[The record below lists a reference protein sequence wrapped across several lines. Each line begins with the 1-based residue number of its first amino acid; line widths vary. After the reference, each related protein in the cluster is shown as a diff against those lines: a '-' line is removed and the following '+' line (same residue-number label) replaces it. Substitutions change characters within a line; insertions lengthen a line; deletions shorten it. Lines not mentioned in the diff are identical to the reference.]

1 MTEGLIFAPVGVG
14 IDQLTNMGYRAAG
27 MDAANAGAL
36 SGLTSAVAVGGLGAA
51 AGVAAGE
58 LAFGPEMLPLA
69 AATLLAGALSSW
81 LGFEAGSAE
90 DRDKETNTKRAQA
103 EHYMSDLLAQALAA
117 KSTSRPSNS
126 RPRP

>member
-1 MTEGLIFAPVGVG
+1 
-14 IDQLTNMGYRAAG
+14 

-81 LGFEAGSAE
+81 LGVNKTVPRRIRPFRSGQVCF
-90 DRDKETNTKRAQA
+90 T
-103 EHYMSDLLAQALAA
+103 LAA
-117 KSTSRPSNS
+117 LNWIINYFKSVLVGK
-126 RPRP
+126 